1 MGYGPDELYT
11 RWSMRSLPV
20 WREFA
25 ARIGREIFQQT
36 GVLWL
41 SNDEDAYLKS
51 VGRVLAQAGV
61 EHEEL
66 KADEIARRWP
76 QLRFHDVTCGVLEPA
91 SGLLMARTA
100 VQLLVKELI
109 ESGVEYLP
117 SAAEPPSGAGKVPFI
132 RTVTGDS
139 MSAGTFIFCCGPW
152 LPKIFPDLLGERI
165 FPTRQ
170 EVFFLGAS
178 AGNMDF
184 RPPKMPV
191 WLHRTHPGLPYALPD
206 IEGRGFKIAFDLHGE
221 KFDADSGMRTVA
233 QTSIDTLRAY
243 LRQHIPALENAPVL
257 ETRVCQY
264 ENTWNGDFLVDRHP
278 DFENVWIAGGGSGH
292 GFKHGPALGEYLTE
306 RILHDA
312 PAEQRFSIS
321 AKQTAQKRAV
331 Y

>member
-1 MGYGPDELYT
+1 
-11 RWSMRSLPV
+11 
-20 WREFA
+20 
-25 ARIGREIFQQT
+25 
-36 GVLWL
+36 
-41 SNDEDAYLKS
+41 
-51 VGRVLAQAGV
+51 
-61 EHEEL
+61 
-66 KADEIARRWP
+66 
-76 QLRFHDVTCGVLEPA
+76 
-91 SGLLMARTA
+91 
-100 VQLLVKELI
+100 
-109 ESGVEYLP
+109 
-117 SAAEPPSGAGKVPFI
+117 VPFI
-132 RTVTGDS
+132 KTVTGDS
-139 MSAGTFIFCCGPW
+139 MSAGTLIFCCGPW

-292 GFKHGPALGEYLTE
+292 GFKHGPALGEYLTQ